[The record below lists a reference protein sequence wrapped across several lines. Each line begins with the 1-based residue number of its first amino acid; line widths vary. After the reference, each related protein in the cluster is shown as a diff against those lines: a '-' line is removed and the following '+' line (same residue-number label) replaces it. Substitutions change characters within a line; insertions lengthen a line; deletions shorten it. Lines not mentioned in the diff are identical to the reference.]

1 MAKYLLLLLLISP
14 ISHAQYCTYS
24 LTPKGYITNL
34 QCFGID
40 QNVALRL
47 HWCPARP
54 QDPVC
59 PPLVSCTYSALTEQ
73 RSCPPN
79 YDGFTTWKQETN
91 CPSGAWGSP
100 SNSGWFQIASS
111 CTPKPPSCQI
121 TTDSRTETCGANQS
135 GQKIYTRTN
144 ICPDPYSQPVQ
155 GSWTLTSN
163 TCTFNPPSCNPTS
176 QTQTLACQQGYVG
189 AVMQTRTS
197 MCPDPYG
204 QPVWSPWVTTSDSC
218 VKSPTNPTNMS
229 SALNP
234 VSPISPMS
242 AITTPTGTATV
253 QNAAQSN
260 NSTNQ
265 TSMDGSSVPS
275 TASSALS
282 QTAQPSATSDS
293 TANLPKGK
301 IFIPGL
307 GLALSTEL
315 ISKTMPPQANLFP
328 DQQIGQEIPNDYK
341 YQMHDLYGVNDSPK
355 FDKLTQDTVELEQ

>member
-24 LTPKGYITNL
+24 LTTAGYITNL
-34 QCFGID
+34 RCYGID
-40 QNVALRL
+40 QSVALRL
-47 HWCPARP
+47 YWCPARP

-59 PPLVSCTYSALTEQ
+59 PPLVSCTYSAITEQ
-73 RSCPPN
+73 RSCPSN
-79 YDGFTTWKQETN
+79 YDGFTTWKRETN
-91 CPSGAWGSP
+91 CPNGAWGSQ

-111 CTPKPPSCQI
+111 CTPKPPTCQT

-135 GQKIYTRTN
+135 GQKTYTRIN
-144 ICPDPYSQPVQ
+144 VCPDPYGQPAQ

-176 QTQTLACQQGYVG
+176 QTQTLSCQQGYVG
-189 AVMQTRTS
+189 ATMQTRTS
-197 MCPDPYG
+197 TCPDPYG

-229 SALNP
+229 SPINP
-234 VSPISPMS
+234 VSPISPLN
-242 AITTPTGTATV
+242 TTALAPTQPT
-253 QNAAQSN
+253 QNQQ

-265 TSMDGSSVPS
+265 TNMVGNVALP
-275 TASSALS
+275 AISSAPS
-282 QTAQPSATSDS
+282 QTAQPSATSES

-307 GLALSTEL
+307 GLALSTEIIAKAIL
-315 ISKTMPPQANLFP
+315 PQPNLFP
-328 DQQIGQEIPNDYK
+328 DQKIGQEIPNDYK
-341 YQMHDLYGVNDSPK
+341 YQMHDLYGIDDSRR
-355 FDKLTQDTVELEQ
+355 FNQLTQDTVELEQ